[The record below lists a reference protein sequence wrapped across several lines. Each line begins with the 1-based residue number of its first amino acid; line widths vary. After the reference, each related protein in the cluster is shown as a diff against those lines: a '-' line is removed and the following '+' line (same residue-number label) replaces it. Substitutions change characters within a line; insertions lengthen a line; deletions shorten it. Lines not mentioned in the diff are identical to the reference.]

1 MKDYYKILEV
11 NKEASPEIIAKVYKI
26 LAKKYHP
33 DLQDDI
39 NRSEAEEKFKEV
51 AEAYE
56 ILSNE
61 EKRKEY
67 DQQLETM
74 QQENSI
80 DKNDYESLRNYCI
93 QLENELNQ
101 LKSIYYSD
109 NQYNENSY
117 FSSENSQRV
126 EQQTQQQSYHQAQ
139 QEAYND
145 AVNKAYHD
153 AYVNNLRNMG
163 YKIKYKKTF
172 KETCKNLLSLLIT
185 AIIIFIIIK
194 IIWAIP
200 SLRDSIISLFV
211 I

>member
-33 DLQDDI
+33 DLQDDA
-39 NRSEAEEKFKEV
+39 NKSKAEEKFKEIS
-51 AEAYE
+51 EAYE

-67 DQQLETM
+67 NEQLETSN
-74 QQENSI
+74 QENII
-80 DKNDYESLRNYCI
+80 DKNDYETLRNYCI

-101 LKSIYYSD
+101 LKDIYSSD
-109 NQYNENSY
+109 DQYNQNSY
-117 FSSENSQRV
+117 SSFENSQRMD
-126 EQQTQQQSYHQAQ
+126 QKSQQQAYQEAQ

-185 AIIIFIIIK
+185 AIIMFIIIK

-200 SLRDSIISLFV
+200 SLKNSITSLF
-211 I
+211 II